1 MILFSAPVSG
11 LRFHGLDKEEVQERK
26 EMIRERQAEL
36 MEDSEAWREMKSVS
50 EALEVCPFLWTPPPP
65 PPPPPPP
72 LVLFPPYLLLP
83 PLFCAPPPPPRVPIP

>member
-1 MILFSAPVSG
+1 MILFSAPVPG

-50 EALEVCPFLWTPPPP
+50 EALEVCPFLCPPPP
-65 PPPPPPP
+65 PPARADS
-72 LVLFPPYLLLP
+72 LVFSL
-83 PLFCAPPPPPRVPIP
+83 V